1 MTSLALLIS
10 VDAFNGL
17 LGRRHGVLRQRA
29 LVRRSTRSCSSASS
43 TSSDDKNSDNNNG
56 NNNGNSM
63 AEDPL
68 QKALRRA
75 EGRALD
81 EFIENEAPSWI
92 KDKDLQSLPFACTSC
107 GKCCRTKGAVYLSP
121 QELQEAATL
130 RQLSPFDFTQQ
141 YASHTL
147 GPLDFDETSTWIRL
161 REEEGSCV
169 FLDDNLQQC
178 TIYQARPVQCRTY
191 PFWPTIL
198 QSSTSWNDECRRN
211 DDDTDNPLPQWTRV
225 DGGCEGM
232 KLLSDDTFI
241 AGQGDEL
248 GEEERVPVLE
258 AYHQLQQYV
267 LSDRRFPKGT
277 ERPLTPEPY

>member
-43 TSSDDKNSDNNNG
+43 TSSDDKNSD

-161 REEEGSCV
+161 REEEGS
-169 FLDDNLQQC
+169 
-178 TIYQARPVQCRTY
+178 
-191 PFWPTIL
+191 
-198 QSSTSWNDECRRN
+198 
-211 DDDTDNPLPQWTRV
+211 
-225 DGGCEGM
+225 
-232 KLLSDDTFI
+232 
-241 AGQGDEL
+241 
-248 GEEERVPVLE
+248 
-258 AYHQLQQYV
+258 
-267 LSDRRFPKGT
+267 
-277 ERPLTPEPY
+277 